1 MKQTHIAYG
10 IHFLSFRK
18 GNGAFF
24 FLPRVS
30 LLASE
35 KTDFPQRANNLK
47 APVWDKFVQN
57 TDIFS
62 SQAVES
68 VQP

>member
-1 MKQTHIAYG
+1 MASISCH
-10 IHFLSFRK
+10 SEREMVP
-18 GNGAFF
+18 FF
-24 FLPRVS
+24 SPMSVYLPV
-30 LLASE
+30 
-35 KTDFPQRANNLK
+35 KTGFPEGANNLK

-57 TDIFS
+57 MDILS

>member
-1 MKQTHIAYG
+1 MKQTHITYG

-24 FLPRVS
+24 PPMSVYLPV
-30 LLASE
+30 
-35 KTDFPQRANNLK
+35 KTGFPEEANNLK

-57 TDIFS
+57 TDILS